1 MESRTTRA
9 PLYGGKQSRDKHNL
23 RNLIPYRASCISL
36 IKMPPVR
43 PHLSVTLPKNF
54 TFHYTDGEHPR
65 TPEPECAEEPTEP
78 PQIPRQTYRVR
89 RRRRPLPTYAPTNFA
104 NASQNLLIPTIEAPE
119 PCFDETYAPFSDA
132 PTEPEEGYLA
142 PTPNA
147 FRLFSPPKTPVAQ
160 IGMERNGTGQFHRDA
175 DIESQA
181 ESISRPSSACSGISD
196 SSVSSRGSMDSYG
209 GSCTSPESDISDPFV
224 FPEPK
229 PSQFPPSSPLQAYN
243 TERPAKRIRTRK
255 DIVWTKAM
263 DDHLWLTYMMCLQDP
278 TVTPF
283 KMLPGT
289 VPPLGICTRVARQ
302 AKKTWKSALAAKSLG
317 TPDTRDVRSGSN
329 TPTNHDIPK
338 PGSKWPRS
346 EAAARGRLRKLCKR
360 QPMLAAHYQRLLKT
374 RTPSPFPSSSPRS
387 QPSSGSVPLTSPFE
401 PAQSIERKNSASSFS
416 TRDMNVSL
424 TASTSSMMQMGN
436 PLHALAA
443 NELPESQNTEWVGQQ
458 TARSNAHQKSQSLQF
473 GLGLGSPASRESSS
487 SSLAS
492 PFAAMPQKPRH
503 DYQTIRPVSQ
513 PQPTLDPPVELHAP
527 VPITRSFKRRAQ
539 QYLEDLQHAEISHV
553 GQDILQ
559 ELFGA
564 PAEISNRRVRT
575 RGFSLGDMGRGA
587 RNLATLFT
595 PPSSFDQSSG
605 SPMVVEQPDQPM
617 TGPPASVDP
626 ARRLGS
632 PFCGRSSNSNF
643 SNTFPRML
651 SPRMFESSASFEER
665 IGGLGN

>member
-1 MESRTTRA
+1 
-9 PLYGGKQSRDKHNL
+9 
-23 RNLIPYRASCISL
+23 
-36 IKMPPVR
+36 MPPVR

-89 RRRRPLPTYAPTNFA
+89 RRRRALPTYAPTNFS
-104 NASQNLLIPTIEAPE
+104 NASQDLPIPTIETPD
-119 PCFDETYAPFSDA
+119 PGFDEPYAPFSDT
-132 PTEPEEGYLA
+132 PTEFDEGYLA
-142 PTPNA
+142 PTPTA

-160 IGMERNGTGQFHRDA
+160 IGMERSGTGFLCRDT
-175 DIESQA
+175 DVESQA
-181 ESISRPSSACSGISD
+181 DSISRPSSSCSGISD

-209 GSCTSPESDISDPFV
+209 GSCTSPESDDSDPFV
-224 FPEPK
+224 FPDPK
-229 PSQFPPSSPLQAYN
+229 SRQFPPSSPLQAYN

-255 DIVWTKAM
+255 DTVWTKAM

-302 AKKTWKSALAAKSLG
+302 AKKTWKGAAASKGLGALDPFRG
-317 TPDTRDVRSGSN
+317 GRSGSN
-329 TPTNHDIPK
+329 TPTSHDVPK

-346 EAAARGRLRKLCKR
+346 EATARGRLRKLCKR
-360 QPMLAAHYQRLLKT
+360 QPMLAAHYQRLLKI

-387 QPSSGSVPLTSPFE
+387 SSSAGTIPLTSPFQ
-401 PAQSIERKNSASSFS
+401 PAQPAERKDSSLSFS

-443 NELPESQNTEWVGQQ
+443 DQFPDARSEEWIGHQN
-458 TARSNAHQKSQSLQF
+458 ARSNAHQKSQSLQF
-473 GLGLGSPASRESSS
+473 GLGLGSPVSCESSS

-492 PFAAMPQKPRH
+492 PFAAMPQKPQQ
-503 DYQTIRPVSQ
+503 DTQATRPVSQ
-513 PQPTLDPPVELHAP
+513 PQPTLDSPVELHAP
-527 VPITRSFKRRAQ
+527 IPITRSFKRRAQ
-539 QYLEDLQHAEISHV
+539 QYLEDLQNAENLHT
-553 GQDILQ
+553 GQNILQ

-564 PAEISNRRVRT
+564 PAEISHRRVRS
-575 RGFSLGDMGRGA
+575 RGFSLGDMGSSA
-587 RNLATLFT
+587 RNLSSLFT
-595 PPSSFDQSSG
+595 PPSSFDQSRG
-605 SPMVVEQPDQPM
+605 SPMAVEQMDQS
-617 TGPPASVDP
+617 TLDPPPSADP

-632 PFCGRSSNSNF
+632 PFGGGSSNNNF

-665 IGGLGN
+665 IGSLGS

>member
-1 MESRTTRA
+1 
-9 PLYGGKQSRDKHNL
+9 
-23 RNLIPYRASCISL
+23 
-36 IKMPPVR
+36 MPPVR

-65 TPEPECAEEPTEP
+65 TPEPECADEPTEP

-89 RRRRPLPTYAPTNFA
+89 RRRRALPTYAPTNFA
-104 NASQNLLIPTIEAPE
+104 NASQDLPIPTIETPD
-119 PCFDETYAPFSDA
+119 CSFDEPYAPFSDA

-142 PTPNA
+142 PTPTA
-147 FRLFSPPKTPVAQ
+147 FRLFSPPKTPVGQ
-160 IGMERNGTGQFHRDA
+160 IGMERNGAGQFCRDA

-209 GSCTSPESDISDPFV
+209 GSCTSPESDNSDPFV

-229 PSQFPPSSPLQAYN
+229 PNQFPPSSPLQAYN
-243 TERPAKRIRTRK
+243 TERPAKRLRTRK
-255 DIVWTKAM
+255 DTVWTKAM

-302 AKKTWKSALAAKSLG
+302 AKKTWKGALASKGLF
-317 TPDTRDVRSGSN
+317 TPDTSRDGRSGSN
-329 TPTNHDIPK
+329 TPTTHDIPK

-360 QPMLAAHYQRLLKT
+360 QPMLAAHYQRLLKI

-387 QPSSGSVPLTSPFE
+387 HSSSATAPLTSPFQ
-401 PAQSIERKNSASSFS
+401 PAQPTERNGSSSSFS

-424 TASTSSMMQMGN
+424 TTSTSSMMQMGN
-436 PLHALAA
+436 PLHALSAEEYPQA
-443 NELPESQNTEWVGQQ
+443 RVEEWPGQQ
-458 TARSNAHQKSQSLQF
+458 NARSSAHQKSQSLQF
-473 GLGLGSPASRESSS
+473 GLGLGSPVSRESSS

-492 PFAAMPQKPRH
+492 PFAAMPQKPQQ
-503 DYQTIRPVSQ
+503 DMQAARPVSQ
-513 PQPTLDPPVELHAP
+513 PQPMLDPPVELHAP
-527 VPITRSFKRRAQ
+527 IPITRSFKRRAQ
-539 QYLEDLQHAEISHV
+539 QYLEDLQNAENPHT
-553 GQDILQ
+553 GQNILQ
-559 ELFGA
+559 ELFGV
-564 PAEISNRRVRT
+564 PAETSHRRVRT
-575 RGFSLGDMGRGA
+575 RGFSLGDMGGGA
-587 RNLATLFT
+587 RHLSTLFT

-605 SPMVVEQPDQPM
+605 SPMAVEQMDQSTLTPQ
-617 TGPPASVDP
+617 ASADP

-632 PFCGRSSNSNF
+632 PFCGRSSNNNF
-643 SNTFPRML
+643 SNTFPRMS

-665 IGGLGN
+665 INGAGS